1 MHMLSCNAE
10 LDEMVY
16 MLTNEVET
24 FRVSFSFV
32 AIAFCTFSM
41 NLYKYALRTNA
52 TLLLV
57 IHNLLHLMCSQNRRR
72 PD

>member
-10 LDEMVY
+10 DEMVY
-16 MLTNEVET
+16 MLTNGVGA
-24 FRVSFSFV
+24 FRVNFSFV
-32 AIAFCTFSM
+32 AVAFCTFSM

>member
-10 LDEMVY
+10 DEMVY

-41 NLYKYALRTNA
+41 NLYK
-52 TLLLV
+52 
-57 IHNLLHLMCSQNRRR
+57 
-72 PD
+72 